1 MPSIIKITV
10 YHLDELPE
18 AGKDN
23 ARAWYR
29 EGAFDHD
36 WYDAVYEDFQ
46 RIAEILGIRLRT
58 RASRLMGGGTS
69 ESPCIWFTGF
79 WSQGDGAAWEGSYS
93 FSKGACSAIRSY
105 APRDEELHRIADELL
120 AIQRRNFYQL
130 QADVRHRGNT
140 YHAFTMDIDVTRES
154 PVGQDMTED
163 AESTV
168 TDLLRD
174 FARWLYRQ
182 LEREYDYLS
191 SDAAVDEAVLAN
203 DYTFTESGRRA

>member
-1 MPSIIKITV
+1 MPSIIEITV
-10 YHLDELPE
+10 YHFDELLE

-36 WYDAVYEDFQ
+36 WYGAVYEDFQ

-105 APRDEELHRIADELL
+105 APRDEELHRIADALL

-130 QADVRHRGNT
+130 QAEVRHRGNY
-140 YHAFTMDIDVTRES
+140 YHAFTMDISVTRES
-154 PVGQDMTED
+154 PVGQDLTEG
-163 AESTV
+163 AESAV
-168 TDLLRD
+168 IDLLRD
-174 FARWLYRQ
+174 LARWLYRQ
-182 LEREYDYLS
+182 LEQEYDYLS
-191 SDAAVDEAVLAN
+191 SDAAVDEALLAN
-203 DYTFTESGRRA
+203 GYTFTESGRRA

>member
-1 MPSIIKITV
+1 MPSIIEITV
-10 YHLDELPE
+10 YHFDELPE

-36 WYDAVYEDFQ
+36 WYGAVYEDFQ
-46 RIAEILGIRLRT
+46 RIAEILGICLRT

-105 APRDEELHRIADELL
+105 APRDEELHRIADALL

-130 QADVRHRGNT
+130 QAEVRHRGNY
-140 YHAFTMDIDVTRES
+140 YHAFTMDISVTRES
-154 PVGQDMTED
+154 PVGQDLTEG
-163 AESTV
+163 AESAV
-168 TDLLRD
+168 IDLLRD
-174 FARWLYRQ
+174 LARWLYRQ
-182 LEREYDYLS
+182 LEQEYDYLS
-191 SDAAVDEAVLAN
+191 SDAAVDEALLAN
-203 DYTFTESGRRA
+203 GYTFTESGRRA

>member
-1 MPSIIKITV
+1 MPTIIEITV
-10 YHLDELPE
+10 YRFDELPD
-18 AGKDN
+18 AGKDK

-58 RASRLMGGGTS
+58 RTSRLMGGGIS

-79 WSQGDGAAWEGSYS
+79 WSQGDGAAWEGTYS
-93 FSKGACSAIRSY
+93 FSKGSASAIRSY
-105 APRDEELHRIADELL
+105 APKDRELHRIADALL
-120 AIQRRNFYQL
+120 AIQRRNLYQL

-174 FARWLYRQ
+174 LARWLYRQ
-182 LEREYDYLS
+182 LEQEYDYLS

-203 DYTFTESGRRA
+203 GYTFTESGRRA